1 MHDTIVCLILYPQL
15 RHGQV
20 CHVFIL
26 YVCMD
31 AFHVFMIAC
40 MLFNV
45 CEVLI
50 CICLNECPSRGLDQH
65 ACDHRPC
72 MAKAI
77 TFIQTCGDKDLE
89 KMVNEIHHD
98 TDHLHD
104 APVRHALPLPD
115 IDFGKSYRLGKIV
128 LEQSQILDYR

>member
-1 MHDTIVCLILYPQL
+1 
-15 RHGQV
+15 
-20 CHVFIL
+20 
-26 YVCMD
+26 MD

-50 CICLNECPSRGLDQH
+50 CICLNEYPSRGLDQH
-65 ACDHRPC
+65 ACDHRPR

-89 KMVNEIHHD
+89 KMVNVMHHD
-98 TDHLHD
+98 TDHLHA

-115 IDFGKSYRLGKIV
+115 IDFEKSYRLGKIV
-128 LEQSQILDYR
+128 FEQSQILDYR